1 MARRQFN
8 VFNLSFLDVISCGFG
23 AVILFFMIINTQS
36 KTRSDQ
42 ANVELQAESQLLE
55 ERIFDEQKKLVVLKN
70 TIDQMDAENVI
81 IQGSV
86 NDLAKKIEDLL
97 REIEFLENNS
107 VASVADI
114 NQLQSDVK
122 QLEEANKRMMS
133 QMERASSNPGDALR
147 SFDGDGDRQYLTE
160 LKLGGDHVLFL
171 VDSSTSMLGRTYVNV
186 IRYRNMSDQ
195 MKVKAPKWRQVVNS
209 VDWLT
214 TRLKPGT
221 KFQIYA
227 FNEDAQTIING
238 SDGDWIEVKDG
249 TEVDSAIQDLKSVIP
264 DKGTSLVNAFSQI
277 NQLSPRPDN
286 IFLITDGLPTQGKRK
301 PIREMIRPEQR
312 LSFFEQAL
320 RELPPVPVNVLL
332 FPIDGD
338 PFAAEAYWRLAIRS
352 RGSFMAPASDW
363 P

>member
-36 KTRSDQ
+36 KTRSEQ

-249 TEVDSAIQDLKSVIP
+249 TEVDSAIQDLKSVVP

-286 IFLITDGLPTQGKRK
+286 IFLITDGLPTQ
-301 PIREMIRPEQR
+301 
-312 LSFFEQAL
+312 
-320 RELPPVPVNVLL
+320 
-332 FPIDGD
+332 
-338 PFAAEAYWRLAIRS
+338 
-352 RGSFMAPASDW
+352 
-363 P
+363 

>member
-36 KTRSDQ
+36 KTRSEQ

-70 TIDQMDAENVI
+70 TIDQMDSENAI

-86 NDLAKKIEDLL
+86 SDLAKKIEDLL

-107 VASVADI
+107 VASVSDI

-147 SFDGDGDRQYLTE
+147 SFDGDGERQYLTE

-171 VDSSTSMLGRTYVNV
+171 VDASTSMLGRTYVNV

-214 TRLKPGT
+214 TRLKTGT

-227 FNEDAQTIING
+227 FNEGAQTIISE
-238 SDGDWIEVKDG
+238 SDGNWIEVTDG
-249 TEVDSAIQDLKSVIP
+249 NEVDAAIQDLKSVVP

-286 IFLITDGLPTQGKRK
+286 IFLITDGLPTQGKRN
-301 PIREMIRPEQR
+301 PIREMIKPEQR
-312 LSFFEQAL
+312 LIFFEQAL

-338 PFAAEAYWRLAIRS
+338 PSASPAYWSLAQRT

>member
-133 QMERASSNPGDALR
+133 QMERASS
-147 SFDGDGDRQYLTE
+147 
-160 LKLGGDHVLFL
+160 VLFL

-249 TEVDSAIQDLKSVIP
+249 TEVDSAIQDLKSVVP

>member
-1 MARRQFN
+1 
-8 VFNLSFLDVISCGFG
+8 
-23 AVILFFMIINTQS
+23 
-36 KTRSDQ
+36 
-42 ANVELQAESQLLE
+42 
-55 ERIFDEQKKLVVLKN
+55 
-70 TIDQMDAENVI
+70 
-81 IQGSV
+81 
-86 NDLAKKIEDLL
+86 
-97 REIEFLENNS
+97 
-107 VASVADI
+107 
-114 NQLQSDVK
+114 
-122 QLEEANKRMMS
+122 
-133 QMERASSNPGDALR
+133 
-147 SFDGDGDRQYLTE
+147 
-160 LKLGGDHVLFL
+160 
-171 VDSSTSMLGRTYVNV
+171 
-186 IRYRNMSDQ
+186 MSDQ

-214 TRLKPGT
+214 TRLKTGT

-227 FNEDAQTIING
+227 FNEGAQTIISE
-238 SDGDWIEVKDG
+238 SDGNWIEVTDG
-249 TEVDSAIQDLKSVIP
+249 NEVDAAIQDLKSVVP

-286 IFLITDGLPTQGKRK
+286 IFLITDGLPTQGKRN

-338 PFAAEAYWRLAIRS
+338 PSASAAYWSLAQRT

>member
-8 VFNLSFLDVISCGFG
+8 VFNLSFLDVMSCGFG
-23 AVILFFMIINTQS
+23 AVILFFMIISTQS
-36 KTRSDQ
+36 KTRS
-42 ANVELQAESQLLE
+42 ELATNEIMAESRLIE
-55 ERIFDEQKKLVVLKN
+55 EKILDEQKNLIVLKN
-70 TIDQMDAENVI
+70 TLDKKNDDNAIIKGNID
-81 IQGSV
+81 
-86 NDLAKKIEDLL
+86 DLIKKIENLMK
-97 REIEFLENNS
+97 EIAFLENNS
-107 VASVADI
+107 
-114 NQLQSDVK
+114 L
-122 QLEEANKRMMS
+122 
-133 QMERASSNPGDALR
+133 ASSEDIAKLQFDIEQLKKDVARLTSTAERKSNNPGDSYR
-147 SFDGDGDRQYLTE
+147 RFDGDGDRQYLTE

-171 VDSSTSMLGRTYVNV
+171 VDASTSMLGRTYVNV
-186 IRYRNMSDQ
+186 IRYRNMADE

-227 FNEDAQTIING
+227 FNVDAKTIISD
-238 SDGDWIEVKDG
+238 SDGDWIEVNDG
-249 TEVDSAIQDLKSVIP
+249 TEIDAAIKDLKSVVP

-286 IFLITDGLPTQGKRK
+286 IFLITDGLPTQAKRK
-301 PIREMIRPEQR
+301 PIREMISPDQR
-312 LSFFEQAL
+312 LKFFEQAL

-338 PFAAEAYWRLAIRS
+338 PFASAAYWSLAQRT

>member
-36 KTRSDQ
+36 KTRSEQ

-55 ERIFDEQKKLVVLKN
+55 ERIFDEQKRLVVLKN
-70 TIDQMDAENVI
+70 SIDQMDSENAI

-86 NDLAKKIEDLL
+86 SDLAKKIEDLL

-122 QLEEANKRMMS
+122 QLKEANKRMMS

-147 SFDGDGDRQYLTE
+147 SFDGDGERQYLTE

-171 VDSSTSMLGRTYVNV
+171 VDASTSMLGRTYVNV

-214 TRLKPGT
+214 TRLKTGT

-227 FNEDAQTIING
+227 FNEGAQTIISE
-238 SDGDWIEVKDG
+238 SDGNWIEVTDG
-249 TEVDSAIQDLKSVIP
+249 NEVDAAIQDLKSVVP

-286 IFLITDGLPTQGKRK
+286 IFLITDGLPTQGKRN
-301 PIREMIRPEQR
+301 PIREMIKPEQR
-312 LSFFEQAL
+312 LIFFEQAL

-338 PFAAEAYWRLAIRS
+338 PSASAAYWSLAQRT

>member
-36 KTRSDQ
+36 KTRSEQ

-55 ERIFDEQKKLVVLKN
+55 ERIFDEQKRLVVLKN
-70 TIDQMDAENVI
+70 SIDQMDSENAI

-86 NDLAKKIEDLL
+86 SDLAKKIEDLL

-122 QLEEANKRMMS
+122 QLKEANKRMMS

-147 SFDGDGDRQYLTE
+147 SFDGDGERQYLTE

-171 VDSSTSMLGRTYVNV
+171 VDASTSMLGRTYVNV

-214 TRLKPGT
+214 TRLKTGT

-227 FNEDAQTIING
+227 FNEDAQTIISE
-238 SDGDWIEVKDG
+238 SDGNWIEVTDG
-249 TEVDSAIQDLKSVIP
+249 NEVDAAIQDLKSVVP

-286 IFLITDGLPTQGKRK
+286 IFLITDGLPTQGKRN
-301 PIREMIRPEQR
+301 PIREMIKPEQR
-312 LSFFEQAL
+312 LIFFEQAL

-338 PFAAEAYWRLAIRS
+338 PSASAAYWSLAQRT

>member
-1 MARRQFN
+1 MARRDFN

-23 AVILFFMIINTQS
+23 AVILLFMIISTQS
-36 KTRSDQ
+36 KTRSEQ

-70 TIDQMDAENVI
+70 SINQMDSENAI

-86 NDLAKKIEDLL
+86 DELVKKIEDLI

-122 QLEEANKRMMS
+122 QLQEANKRMMS
-133 QMERASSNPGDALR
+133 QMERASDNAGDALR
-147 SFDGDGDRQYLTE
+147 SFDGEGDRQYLTE

-171 VDSSTSMLGRTYVNV
+171 IDSSTSMLGRTYVNV
-186 IRYRNMSDQ
+186 IRYRNM
-195 MKVKAPKWRQVVNS
+195 KVKAPKWRQVINS

-214 TRLKPGT
+214 TRLKTGT
-221 KFQIYA
+221 KFQIYE
-227 FNEDAQTIING
+227 FNEEAQTIITG
-238 SDGDWIEVKDG
+238 SDGNWIEVKDG
-249 TEVDSAIQDLKSVIP
+249 TEVDDAIQDLKTIVP
-264 DKGTSLVNAFSQI
+264 GKGTSLVNAFTQI
-277 NQLSPRPDN
+277 NEMSPRPDN

-301 PIREMIRPEQR
+301 PIREMIGPEQR